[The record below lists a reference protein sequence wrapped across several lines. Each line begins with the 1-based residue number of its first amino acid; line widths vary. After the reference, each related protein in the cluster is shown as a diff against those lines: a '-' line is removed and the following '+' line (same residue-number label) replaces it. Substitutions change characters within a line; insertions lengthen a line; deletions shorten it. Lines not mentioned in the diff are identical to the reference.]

1 MIFLSMQTLKLMLN
15 WWKQSIDSDK
25 IGISGLVKIFSI
37 DGNELHNFKSDFG
50 QELLLNFVVN

>member
-1 MIFLSMQTLKLMLN
+1 MLN

-50 QELLLNFVVN
+50 QELRLNFVVN